1 MREATRPVL
10 YNLTIYRLHSS
21 LHCYLSTVD
30 DYLPSNRVFTLLF
43 QDIRSRTAISCTGLT
58 TRYPRVQPQ
67 VSHGY
72 SGNCCPI
79 KSLIFPHH

>member
-10 YNLTIYRLHSS
+10 CNLTIYRRHSS
-21 LHCYLSTVD
+21 LDCYLSMVD
-30 DYLPSNRVFTLLF
+30 EYLPSNRVFTLLF
-43 QDIRSRTAISCTGLT
+43 QDISSRTAISCTGLT
-58 TRYPRVQPQ
+58 TRYSRVQHQ
-67 VSHGY
+67 VSQGY